1 MDHLDYITK
10 DRKGK
15 HLNYEERI
23 KIEALLKTGL
33 TSEEIGRQLG
43 GRSGRT
49 IRREIKQGSVELLNS
64 DYTTRVEYSADVAQQ
79 KHDFKATQRDLCL
92 K

>member
-49 IRREIKQGSVELLNS
+49 IRREIKKRSNNTARNKAGQCR
-64 DYTTRVEYSADVAQQ
+64 T
-79 KHDFKATQRDLCL
+79 FKQ
-92 K
+92 